1 MGMKVEVGDFS
12 ARGIDKALF
21 MLKRKCVR
29 EGIFKSLTQNV
40 AALSPGEKK
49 RRKRALHRARM
60 ARNEKRQQI
69 AEARRS

>member
-1 MGMKVEVGDFS
+1 VEVAVVEVWVNGS
-12 ARGIDKALF
+12 IDRALL

-49 RRKRALHRARM
+49 RRKHALYM
-60 ARNEKRQQI
+60 ARTARSEKRQRD
-69 AEARRS
+69 ADVRRS